1 MSEDYYIYWG
11 KADKEGNYHLL
22 VYHSLD
28 VAAVGEV
35 MFRGNPKLLNRFA
48 KLLNLDEILFK
59 NLFLFFLSIH
69 DLGKFADSF
78 QGQIESIYLKLNPES
93 KPKTYNI
100 RHDSL
105 GYILWLNVF
114 LINRRGNLNGCLVSS
129 NYFELQSPNQNRN
142 IKDLL
147 NWLICITTGHH
158 GKPPSNTGY
167 TNNPIDL
174 YSHYTQKNISD
185 SWEFL
190 DKVYHLF
197 LSKDQIDGLSKIDY
211 GKVVESIKNNSF
223 WLAGLS
229 VLCDWIGSNKEIFT
243 YESEQIP
250 LEKYWKDYA
259 IPRAEK
265 AIEKAGVL
273 PSKIS
278 KYATPQELFF
288 NPADSK
294 PFVPT
299 PLQKA
304 CDSITLTDQPQL
316 IILEDVTGAG
326 KTEASFI
333 LAKRL
338 MEITNYDGVFIGL
351 PTMATANGMYSR
363 TAKIYK
369 KFYDP
374 NSKPSLILAH
384 GAKGLSKEF
393 RDTIISDSMIEDF
406 PNGKDEGSATA
417 NCLEWLSDSSKK
429 ATLADVAVGTIDQVL
444 ISILLSKFQSL
455 RMFGMMNKILILDEV
470 HAYDSYMNELIIK
483 LLKAQAK
490 IGASVLLL
498 SATLP
503 NELKNKLIS
512 AYQTVTIEKQ
522 KEENLPYPL
531 ITQKVLNQ
539 TPILIPVNTR
549 EEVKRTVKVELIDD
563 ENEIYS
569 LIEKSV
575 IDNKC
580 VCWIRNT
587 VTDAMSSYEELSSN
601 PNYKKDNIIL
611 FHARFAMGDRLDKEQ
626 EVLKLFGKESNA
638 EDRRGKIVIA
648 TQVVEQSLD
657 LDFDV
662 MISDLAPI
670 DLVIQRAGRLHR
682 HTRDKDGNRIQTKD
696 GREKPILFVNS
707 PALQDNPEGN
717 WYSSFFPGGAKVY
730 PDHGKLYLSAKVLN
744 SKGEIKMPEEA
755 RNLIEFVYG
764 SREHIPQNLLE
775 VSKQNEN
782 LNNQKASQAQNNT
795 IKIAEGYKAA
805 GNETIWTD
813 ITAPTR
819 LGDETVKVILAKWEN
834 NQLVPWYDQGD
845 FPWANSEVKVMS
857 YILKSEQ
864 VVNDNI
870 LKKAIKFCK
879 EKLPDKGKYSVLIPL
894 SRLSNDNWVGSA
906 LDNQGNEV
914 QCMYDLNIGFRKIK

>member
-1 MSEDYYIYWG
+1 MNCCIG
-11 KADKEGNYHLL
+11 
-22 VYHSLD
+22 
-28 VAAVGEV
+28 
-35 MFRGNPKLLNRFA
+35 
-48 KLLNLDEILFK
+48 
-59 NLFLFFLSIH
+59 
-69 DLGKFADSF
+69 
-78 QGQIESIYLKLNPES
+78 
-93 KPKTYNI
+93 
-100 RHDSL
+100 
-105 GYILWLNVF
+105 
-114 LINRRGNLNGCLVSS
+114 
-129 NYFELQSPNQNRN
+129 
-142 IKDLL
+142 
-147 NWLICITTGHH
+147 ITTGHH

-167 TNNPIDL
+167 TDNPIDL
-174 YSHYTQKNISD
+174 NSHFTQKNISD

-190 DKVYHLF
+190 KDVYLLY
-197 LSKDQIDGLSKIDY
+197 LSNNQIAELNKIDFEIV
-211 GKVVESIKNNSF
+211 KENLKNNSF

-229 VLCDWIGSNKEIFT
+229 VLCDWIGSNKDIFT
-243 YESEQIP
+243 YESKQIS
-250 LEKYWKDYA
+250 LETYWKDFA
-259 IPRAEK
+259 IPRAER
-265 AIEKAGVL
+265 AVEKAGIL

-278 KYATPQELFF
+278 KYATPEELFS

-299 PLQKA
+299 PLQRA
-304 CDSITLTDQPQL
+304 CDSIALTNQPQL

-338 MEITNYDGVFIGL
+338 MEIANYDGLFIGL

-369 KFYDP
+369 KFFAP
-374 NSKPSLILAH
+374 NEQPSLVLAH

-393 RDTIISDSMIEDF
+393 RETIISDKITEDVSYA
-406 PNGKDEGSATA
+406 KDEESASA
-417 NCLEWLSDSSKK
+417 NCLEWLADSSKK

-470 HAYDSYMNELIIK
+470 HAYDSYMNELIET

-490 IGASVLLL
+490 IGAIVILL

-503 NELKNKLIS
+503 NELKNKFIS
-512 AYQTVTIEKQ
+512 AYQLGNIENQ

-531 ITQKVLNQ
+531 ITQTVFNQ
-539 TPILIPVNTR
+539 PPILIPVATR
-549 EEVKRTVKVELIDD
+549 EEVKRTVKVELIHD
-563 ENEIYS
+563 ETEIYS

-575 IDNKC
+575 QDKKC

-587 VTDAMSSYEELSSN
+587 VTDAMSSFEILSSN
-601 PNYKKDNIIL
+601 TNYQKENIIL

-626 EVLKLFGKESNA
+626 EVLKLFGKDSNTK
-638 EDRRGKIVIA
+638 DRRGKIVIA

-696 GREKPILFVNS
+696 EREKPVLFVYTPQITES
-707 PALQDNPEGN
+707 PEKN
-717 WYSSFFPGGAKVY
+717 WYSYVFRGGAKVY
-730 PDHGKLYLSAKVLN
+730 PDHGKLYLSAKVLKL
-744 SKGEIKMPEEA
+744 KGEIKMPEEA

-764 SREHIPQNLLE
+764 NLESIPQNLLE
-775 VSKQNEN
+775 ISKENEN
-782 LNNQKASQAQNNT
+782 LNKQKASQAQNNT
-795 IKIAEGYKAA
+795 IKLESGYTAVD
-805 GNETIWTD
+805 NEAIWND
-813 ITAPTR
+813 VTAPTR
-819 LGDETVKVILAKWEN
+819 LGEETIKVILAKWEN
-834 NQLVPWYDQGD
+834 NKLSPWYNQGD

-864 VVNDNI
+864 EVSDKNFKN
-870 LKKAIKFCK
+870 AIKLCK

-894 SRLSNDNWVGSA
+894 FKNTNGNWIGTA
-906 LDNQGNEV
+906 LDKKGNEV
-914 QCMYDLNIGFRKIK
+914 HCMYDGNIGFRKTKEGEEA